1 MNGRLLSLLSLS
13 LLGLMAC
20 APTGVV
26 SSDAAP
32 SGSGGSG
39 TGTGGAGLGG
49 NGSGGRGTGSGGS
62 NMGGNATGGTSTG
75 GTNAGGNGSGGRGNG
90 SGGANTGGSGIGGTG
105 TGGSGGAGAGTGG
118 TTVSTFA
125 VVTDRYDNARSGA
138 NTSETILN
146 TTNVNRNTFGL
157 LFSRT
162 IVGYAYAQPLY
173 VGGVTIGGVKHN
185 VVYVVTAHNMVYAF
199 DADALAPDVP
209 LWSRSLGTSLTLGA
223 GAAYNPGCTDM
234 INEVGITST
243 PVISLADNKIFLVA
257 KTTAGQEL
265 HSLDLA
271 TGADAAGSP
280 IPVGEMAMTAFDSHA
295 QLSRAG
301 LLLMGGVVYIAYS
314 SHCDLGTYHG
324 WVFGYD
330 AQTLQLRSVY
340 NPTPTGTGGSI
351 WQSGAGLASDGT
363 SIWASVGNGTT
374 GGQNMGF
381 NVIRLMPAGS
391 TMTVVSRFQGPAD
404 GDDDMQGG
412 ATLLGSS
419 GQVVSGNK
427 NGNTLF
433 LLGQTDLAMRQ
444 TINLGGEVNTFA
456 FWNGSAGPTL
466 FAWPVAGGLRSY
478 VVAAGSLTDKGTN
491 VERRPGHPSAI
502 FTVSSNGATAN
513 TGIVWATVP
522 LADAWHMTVPG
533 FLYAYNAANV
543 AAPSLWNSTLVAT
556 DAVGNY
562 AKYSPPTVANGKVY
576 VATFSGKLQVYGLK

>member
-1 MNGRLLSLLSLS
+1 VLS
-13 LLGLMAC
+13 
-20 APTGVV
+20 
-26 SSDAAP
+26 
-32 SGSGGSG
+32 
-39 TGTGGAGLGG
+39 
-49 NGSGGRGTGSGGS
+49 
-62 NMGGNATGGTSTG
+62 
-75 GTNAGGNGSGGRGNG
+75 
-90 SGGANTGGSGIGGTG
+90 
-105 TGGSGGAGAGTGG
+105 
-118 TTVSTFA
+118 TVS
-125 VVTDRYDNARSGA
+125 VVTDRYDNARSA
-138 NTSETILN
+138 SNMNETILN

-162 IVGYAYAQPLY
+162 ILGNTYAQPLY
-173 VGGVTIGGVKHN
+173 VGGLMIGGARHN
-185 VVYVVTAHNMVYAF
+185 VVYVATAHNMVYAF

-234 INEVGITST
+234 LNEVGITST
-243 PVISLADNKIFLVA
+243 PVISLTDNKIFVVA
-257 KTTAGQEL
+257 KTAAGQEL

-280 IPVGEMAMTAFDSHA
+280 VSVGEMAMTAFDNRV
-295 QLSRAG
+295 QLNRVG
-301 LLLMGGVVYIAYS
+301 LLLMNGVVFIAYG
-314 SHCDLGTYHG
+314 SHCDQGTAYHG

-330 AQTLQLRSVY
+330 ARTLQVRSVY
-340 NPTPTGTGGSI
+340 NTTPSGERGAI

-381 NVIRLMPAGS
+381 NVIRLTPAGS
-391 TMTVVSRFQGPAD
+391 GLTVAANFQGPSD
-404 GDDDMQGG
+404 GDNDMQGG

-419 GQVVSGNK
+419 GQVVAGNK
-427 NGNTLF
+427 SGTTLF

-444 TINLGGEVNTFA
+444 TINLGGEVNSFA

-466 FAWPVAGGLRSY
+466 FAWPVGGGLRSY
-478 VVAAGSLTDKGTN
+478 VVAASSITDKGTN
-491 VERRPGHPSAI
+491 TERRPAHPSAI
-502 FTVSSNGATAN
+502 FTVSSNGATAG

-533 FLYAYNAANV
+533 FLYAFNASNV
-543 AAPSLWNSTLVAT
+543 AGPSLWNSSLVPA
-556 DAVGNY
+556 DALGNY